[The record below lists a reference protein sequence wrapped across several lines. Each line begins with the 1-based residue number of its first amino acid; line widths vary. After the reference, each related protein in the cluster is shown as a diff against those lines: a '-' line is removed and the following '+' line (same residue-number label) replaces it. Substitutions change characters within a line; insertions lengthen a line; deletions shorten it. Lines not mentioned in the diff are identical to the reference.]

1 MNMETEH
8 LFHGRFFA
16 EETRRAVT
24 LTPDLLLVE
33 RVLRQARGQPSLSA
47 ELAFEV
53 YIDIDTGRVRKNQ
66 STNNREEALK
76 PAVSLAALLIH

>member
-24 LTPDLLLVE
+24 FTPDLLLVE
-33 RVLRQARGQPSLSA
+33 RVPRQARGSA
-47 ELAFEV
+47 YPLRRTCF
-53 YIDIDTGRVRKNQ
+53 
-66 STNNREEALK
+66 
-76 PAVSLAALLIH
+76 